1 MQPRRQSTPVEGLP
15 LFHSF
20 RVLDVEIDGLCHSP
34 SRPGEQ
40 IIHEWVFVDRLL
52 ELLGTGRCQNG
63 SARGFG
69 NQRRTRPSATTWAAP
84 NKVPK
89 TSRSG
94 GTGLRVQGILQN
106 VLFSRTYVALDAD
119 GQK

>member
-15 LFHSF
+15 LFPSF

-40 IIHEWVFVDRLL
+40 IIREWVFVDRLL

-63 SARGFG
+63 KDRSQVASLEVGRNGGGRRPGDGFPP
-69 NQRRTRPSATTWAAP
+69 PSQ
-84 NKVPK
+84 K
-89 TSRSG
+89 
-94 GTGLRVQGILQN
+94 GLVRKPDWTMMGHLP
-106 VLFSRTYVALDAD
+106 LS
-119 GQK
+119 